1 MVPLALARG
10 ANAAAKLRAAFET
23 RGPHG
28 KADTLFAMA
37 RGFGDPE
44 LAAGAAADLVAAL
57 EDGDLVVR
65 RYAFKCLCDVVRPAG
80 VDRLRY
86 RPDGLPELRREGAA
100 WWRGQL
106 QKGLIRRPGA
116 A

>member
-1 MVPLALARG
+1 
-10 ANAAAKLRAAFET
+10 
-23 RGPHG
+23 
-28 KADTLFAMA
+28 
-37 RGFGDPE
+37 
-44 LAAGAAADLVAAL
+44 
-57 EDGDLVVR
+57 
-65 RYAFKCLCDVVRPAG
+65 VRPAG

>member
-1 MVPLALARG
+1 MSKATSRPFDSADYIDTPE
-10 ANAAAKLRAAFET
+10 AAAAYLE
-23 RGPHG
+23 
-28 KADTLFAMA
+28 
-37 RGFGDPE
+37 
-44 LAAGAAADLVAAL
+44 AAL
-57 EDGDLVVR
+57 EDGDLVFR

-86 RPDGLPELRREGAA
+86 RPVGLPDLRREGAA